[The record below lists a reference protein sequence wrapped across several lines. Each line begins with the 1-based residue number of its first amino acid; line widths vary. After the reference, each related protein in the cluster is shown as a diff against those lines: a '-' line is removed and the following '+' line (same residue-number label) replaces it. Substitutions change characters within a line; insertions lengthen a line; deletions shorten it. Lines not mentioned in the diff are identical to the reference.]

1 MRMPGQHGNFRK
13 TIQNL
18 KVVQTRPDD
27 KVILVSG
34 AVPGAKG
41 GYVII
46 RPAIKKSDEGAPQA

>member
-1 MRMPGQHGNFRK
+1 
-13 TIQNL
+13 
-18 KVVQTRPDD
+18 VVQTRPDD

-46 RPAIKKSDEGAPQA
+46 RPAIKKSDEGAAKA